1 MAYQVL
7 ARKWRPQ
14 RFDDVVGQRGVTQT
28 LRNAIARERVAQA
41 FVFAGPRGVGKTT
54 TARILARALNCV
66 EGPTADPCGECDVC
80 REVAEGRDIDVLEID
95 AATHTQ
101 VDNVREVIISGLS
114 IAPVRDRHKIFIIDE
129 VHQLSSSSFNA
140 LLKSVEEPP
149 PHVVFIMA
157 TTLLDK
163 IPDTILSRS
172 QVFEFR
178 TIGTAAIAE
187 QLRKIVETE
196 KVAVDEAG
204 LALIARAAG
213 GSMRDAQSALDQVIA
228 FAGESIGAG
237 EVSAV
242 LGLVARDA
250 VLDVAETVAAEA
262 ADGVFDLAGRFV
274 EAGYDLRSVC
284 RELARLVRDLMVLKV
299 DARRIADPE
308 IAADAERERL
318 QALADRFSREDLLR
332 GFDVLSRAELD
343 IRNATQPRYHFEMA
357 MLRWIHLRRLVP
369 LTELLDGAGRLDP
382 ARPAAGGT
390 GRPGQGGPPGRQAA
404 APGARRPLAPARSS
418 PPRGRPAG
426 EARRT
431 AGPASAPSGPA
442 AGSPASRRRSA
453 PRLRRPRPRG
463 PRPSASSPTRET
475 ARPAP
480 VASPPAPAAGSA
492 AGLKERFLV
501 ELQRKR
507 RFFHGTVAAQ
517 ARDIEVEDGRIT
529 FVFTTAQRTL
539 AQQVENARGWIEP
552 LAAEVAGR
560 KTAVVVRQVAGAE
573 ASGAGAAAGGMATGA
588 DLRQPA
594 LTASPPEP
602 PPPSDLEPPGES
614 EPPVDLGPPVDVEP
628 SALGSPVRSGPSAHP
643 VASPVQPGPPAHSPA
658 VSPGSPVQSA
668 FLPSAAGP
676 SADSSSAPL
685 GSPVQPD
692 SPPSSASAPLGSPV
706 QPDSRGVVCVRAAG
720 VTGAARLPAASASAP
735 LGRPVQ
741 PDSPPPS
748 GRAAG
753 ASRGVVCAAGVTG
766 AARLPAAAVVVCAAG
781 VSRAARLIAVGRAVG
796 GVHAAGVAGAVRG
809 HVAVRAAR
817 RARARVPGVADEA
830 RTCGTGRRPARAGAG
845 GSRGADHARRVPG
858 RDQGSRRD
866 VTAMNIQKMMQQ
878 AQQMQENL
886 QKQLREAT
894 VEATAGGGMVTVV
907 MNGVKEIQRLRID
920 PEVVSPDDVEMLQ
933 DLIVAAVSDAQRRAD
948 ELASQR
954 MGGMMGGLK
963 IPGLS

>member
-66 EGPTADPCGECDVC
+66 EGPTADPCGECDAC

-187 QLRKIVETE
+187 QLRKIVEAE
-196 KVAVDEAG
+196 QVAVDDAG
-204 LALIARAAG
+204 LALVARTAN

-299 DARRIADPE
+299 DASRIADPE

-318 QALADRFSREDLLR
+318 QALVDRFSREDLLR

-357 MLRWIHLRRLVP
+357 MLRWLHLRRLVP
-369 LTELLDGAGRLDP
+369 LTELLGGAGRLEP
-382 ARPAAGGT
+382 ARPTSAAAD
-390 GRPGQGGPPGRQAA
+390 RPGQGAPAGRQAP
-404 APGARRPLAPARSS
+404 APGARRPSASAGAP

-426 EARRT
+426 GGRRT
-431 AGPASAPSGPA
+431 VAAASVRPRPSSGPVGGSPASGPA
-442 AGSPASRRRSA
+442 AAAAAPAETA
-453 PRLRRPRPRG
+453 PAAAA
-463 PRPSASSPTRET
+463 ASSP
-475 ARPAP
+475 
-480 VASPPAPAAGSA
+480 APAVGA
-492 AGLKERFLV
+492 AGLKERFLA
-501 ELQRKR
+501 ELQRKKKS
-507 RFFHGTVAAQ
+507 FHGIVAAQ
-517 ARDIEVEDGRIT
+517 AREIEVEEGRLT
-529 FVFTTAQRTL
+529 FVFSTAQRTL
-539 AQQVENARGWIEP
+539 AQQAEKGRSWLEP
-552 LAAEVAGR
+552 LAGEVAGR
-560 KTAVVVRQVAGAE
+560 KMTVTVRQVAAP
-573 ASGAGAAAGGMATGA
+573 ASGPGGAASGEPGTGA
-588 DLRQPA
+588 QPTQPV
-594 LTASPPEP
+594 LTEEP
-602 PPPSDLEPPGES
+602 PPPTRPPPDIEASSPAPPVGPEPP
-614 EPPVDLGPPVDVEP
+614 
-628 SALGSPVRSGPSAHP
+628 
-643 VASPVQPGPPAHSPA
+643 ASPVPPPS
-658 VSPGSPVQSA
+658 GSPMQSA

-676 SADSSSAPL
+676 PGDSVSSALGSPVQSEAPAGPSTEPAAPL
-685 GSPVQPD
+685 GSPVQ
-692 SPPSSASAPLGSPV
+692 SGPPAEPP
-706 QPDSRGVVCVRAAG
+706 
-720 VTGAARLPAASASAP
+720 TEPAA
-735 LGRPVQ
+735 
-741 PDSPPPS
+741 PPPP
-748 GRAAG
+748 GPGKADDLLAQ
-753 ASRGVVCAAGVTG
+753 A
-766 AARLPAAAVVVCAAG
+766 LEDPAVQTMLDVF
-781 VSRAARLIAVGRAVG
+781 
-796 GVHAAGVAGAVRG
+796 
-809 HVAVRAAR
+809 
-817 RARARVPGVADEA
+817 
-830 RTCGTGRRPARAGAG
+830 PAE
-845 GSRGADHARRVPG
+845 
-858 RDQGSRRD
+858 
-866 VTAMNIQKMMQQ
+866 IK
-878 AQQMQENL
+878 E
-886 QKQLREAT
+886 
-894 VEATAGGGMVTVV
+894 VE
-907 MNGVKEIQRLRID
+907 
-920 PEVVSPDDVEMLQ
+920 EM
-933 DLIVAAVSDAQRRAD
+933 
-948 ELASQR
+948 
-954 MGGMMGGLK
+954 
-963 IPGLS
+963 